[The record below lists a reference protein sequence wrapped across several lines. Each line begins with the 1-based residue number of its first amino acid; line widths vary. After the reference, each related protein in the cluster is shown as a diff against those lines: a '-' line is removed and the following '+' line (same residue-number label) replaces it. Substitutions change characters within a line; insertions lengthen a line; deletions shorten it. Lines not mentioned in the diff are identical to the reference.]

1 MGRLF
6 GTDGIRGIYGG
17 DLNSALARYV
27 GRALVDVLK
36 QGSDIKPVIL
46 VGMDTRLSS
55 PLLAD
60 SLMEGICEAGGDA
73 INLDI
78 CPTPTVALLVTKHGY
93 DAGVMISASHN
104 PWDYNGIKIFG
115 SDGYKLNDALEEKIE
130 DLILDRTDDF
140 GRAQRQGHYQVLF
153 SGIDEYIDYVKGAFN
168 CSLDGL
174 KLAIDCANGSAYIS
188 AERIFTELGADC
200 LMLADNPNGININQD
215 CGSTHLESLRR
226 AVIDNGLDL
235 GIAFD
240 GDADRCL
247 CIDENGNEV
256 DGDYILAILA
266 YKLKKESKLKG
277 NTLVGTVISNL
288 GLRKF
293 CEENEID
300 FYPTKVGD
308 RYVLD
313 AINAGGLS
321 LGGEQSGHIILRDIS
336 TTGDG
341 QLTALALL
349 SYIKESGKSLSTL
362 AAIMKK
368 YPQYTT
374 NIYADE
380 NDKQALKT
388 DCVIQKIIRDNENKI
403 GTNGR
408 ILIRPSGTERL
419 IRIMTEGNDP
429 ALAEEICY
437 SLAKNI
443 GKRLVE
449 LKHTV

>member
-235 GIAFD
+235 GIA
-240 GDADRCL
+240 
-247 CIDENGNEV
+247 V
-256 DGDYILAILA
+256 D
-266 YKLKKESKLKG
+266 
-277 NTLVGTVISNL
+277 
-288 GLRKF
+288 
-293 CEENEID
+293 
-300 FYPTKVGD
+300 
-308 RYVLD
+308 
-313 AINAGGLS
+313 
-321 LGGEQSGHIILRDIS
+321 
-336 TTGDG
+336 
-341 QLTALALL
+341 
-349 SYIKESGKSLSTL
+349 
-362 AAIMKK
+362 
-368 YPQYTT
+368 
-374 NIYADE
+374 
-380 NDKQALKT
+380 
-388 DCVIQKIIRDNENKI
+388 
-403 GTNGR
+403 
-408 ILIRPSGTERL
+408 
-419 IRIMTEGNDP
+419 
-429 ALAEEICY
+429 
-437 SLAKNI
+437 
-443 GKRLVE
+443 
-449 LKHTV
+449 